1 MQQALIRKNIS
12 ILISAFIVFALVFT
26 ACTSEGATSDLNV
39 QKITYSVMYGDHIGS
54 EIIVISSDLNMQKYE
69 IKEEIDASVDLKTGE
84 LPPEDDYILKEYTIT
99 EENWKALTDSIAE
112 NKFMDLPEDLSN
124 SKEVADAGNSYV
136 TVTTDK
142 TTYTVGGHDVSGGKD
157 RANQR
162 FAKIEEKIIEVF
174 YTGIKKDE

>member
-26 ACTSEGATSDLNV
+26 ACTSEGETSDLNV

-54 EIIVISSDLNMQKYE
+54 EIIVISSDLSMQKYE

-84 LPPEDDYILKEYTIT
+84 LPPEDEYILKEYTIT
-99 EENWKALTDSIAE
+99 EENWKALVESVNE
-112 NKFMDLPEDLSN
+112 NKFMGLPEDISN
-124 SKEVADAGNSYV
+124 SKEVADAGSCYI

-142 TTYTVGGHDVSGGKD
+142 TTYTVGGYDAGGDKD
-157 RANQR
+157 RASQR
-162 FAKIEEKIIEVF
+162 FAKIEEKLIEVF
-174 YTGIKKDE
+174 YTGIEKD